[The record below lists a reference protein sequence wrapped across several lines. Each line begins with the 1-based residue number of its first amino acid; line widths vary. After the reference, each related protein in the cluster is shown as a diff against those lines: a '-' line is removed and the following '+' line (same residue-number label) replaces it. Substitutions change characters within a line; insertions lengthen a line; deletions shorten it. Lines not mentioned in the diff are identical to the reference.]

1 MNQDKSSEVDRQAA
15 IEKAQAAKNAHEAE
29 LMSMPNV
36 VGVGVGFRQ
45 KGGVRADEVALVV
58 MVTQKLSP
66 SLLAPDDAI
75 PAVID
80 GVPVDVQEVGVVRA
94 Q

>member
-1 MNQDKSSEVDRQAA
+1 MNQDKSSEVHRQAA

>member
-1 MNQDKSSEVDRQAA
+1 LNQDKSSEVDRQAA

-45 KGGVRADEVALVV
+45 KGGVRANEVALVV

>member
-1 MNQDKSSEVDRQAA
+1 MNQDKSSEVNRQAA

>member
-1 MNQDKSSEVDRQAA
+1 
-15 IEKAQAAKNAHEAE
+15 
-29 LMSMPNV
+29 
-36 VGVGVGFRQ
+36 
-45 KGGVRADEVALVV
+45 

>member
-1 MNQDKSSEVDRQAA
+1 LNQDKSSEVDRQAA

-36 VGVGVGFRQ
+36 VGVGIGFRQ
-45 KGGVRADEVALVV
+45 KGGVRANEVALVV

>member
-36 VGVGVGFRQ
+36 VGVGIGFRQ

>member
-1 MNQDKSSEVDRQAA
+1 MNQDKSSEVNRQAA

-45 KGGVRADEVALVV
+45 KGGVRADEVALGV
-58 MVTQKLSP
+58 MVTQKRSP
-66 SLLAPDDAI
+66 ALLAPDDAI